1 MAGRRTTCRDMASSK
16 TPPQLSPS
24 ATEFLTLRMKPGETE
39 LLRLRNSTNAI
50 TALAELVWN
59 SLDADAKTVEV
70 SWTENELM
78 GVDSIT
84 VKDDGHGMQFDEKN
98 PDVHPFM
105 TLGDSAK
112 HTVDHHSPEGRILHG
127 RFGKGRLRALALGG
141 VISWDTT
148 FSSGKSTRRY
158 LIKATVGESSVEVSR
173 PKAAKTTTG
182 TTATVSL
189 ISEKGNTLDTLD
201 VRQRFSQIFSEHLAN
216 YADIA
221 IFVQG
226 QRLDPHA
233 LIRNQHDL
241 GAYDTSFTDGDELR
255 WSLRATQWQDRV
267 SDAKGRLFLCDDQKV
282 VIAEYE
288 LGLRGAE
295 DYTFYLDCS
304 RTREW
309 EEDGLIALRDDAQG
323 VLDEARRAAHKFLRR
338 SFKQRAQSLTEELID
353 QRIYPYS
360 SAATSPAQ
368 EEEKKLFAHFAL
380 HIRQSVGSYEKM
392 NLDNKRLLFKL
403 LQELLHREPLAVAD
417 VLSNILKLSHEDR
430 KSLESVK
437 KTLLE
442 PAVP

>member
-1 MAGRRTTCRDMASSK
+1 MASSK
-16 TPPQLSPS
+16 TPSTSPTS
-24 ATEFLTLRMKPGETE
+24 SDLEFLTLHMKPGETE

-50 TALAELVWN
+50 SALAELVWN
-59 SLDADAKTVEV
+59 SLDADAKLVEV
-70 SWTENELM
+70 SWSENEMM
-78 GVDSIT
+78 GVDTI
-84 VKDDGHGMQFDEKN
+84 VVRDNGHGIAFDEKK
-98 PDVHPFM
+98 PDTHVFM

-148 FSSGKSTRRY
+148 FAKGKSLKSY
-158 LIKATVGESSVEVSR
+158 ILKATVGESSVEVSR
-173 PKAAKTTTG
+173 PKAGKKQTG
-182 TTATVSL
+182 TTATVAL
-189 ISEKGNTLDTLD
+189 VSEKGNTLDAFD

-216 YADIA
+216 YPNIE
-221 IFVQG
+221 IHVQG
-226 QRLDPHA
+226 ERLDPEA
-233 LIRNQHDL
+233 LIRGQHEL
-241 GAYDTSFTDGDELR
+241 GNYDTSFTDGDELH
-255 WSLRATQWQDRV
+255 WGLRATQWTDRV
-267 SDAKGRLFLCDDQKV
+267 SDAKGKLYLCDEQRV

-309 EEDGLIALRDDAQG
+309 EEDGMIAMREDAQE
-323 VLDEARRAAHKFLRR
+323 VINEARRTAHKFLRR
-338 SFKQRAQSLTEELID
+338 SFKQRAQSLTEELIE

-360 SAATSPAQ
+360 TADSGPAV

-403 LQELLHREPLAVAD
+403 LQELLHREPMAVAD

-430 KSLESVK
+430 KSLEAVK
-437 KTLLE
+437 KSLLE
-442 PAVP
+442 PALA